1 MNGIPDIGEVSRFLT
16 QANKDELNEVIRLIK
31 VRRTILTQQA
41 AMSFFVGDRV
51 SFEHKGDLI
60 IGTVTKVNPKTI
72 IVQPDDKPWSS
83 WKCTATLLTKLDE
96 EEEE

>member
-1 MNGIPDIGEVSRFLT
+1 MNGIPDIGEVSRFLS
-16 QANKDELNEVIRLIK
+16 QANKDELNEVVRLLK

-41 AMSFFVGDRV
+41 AMSFFVDDRV
-51 SFEHKGDLI
+51 SFEHKGQTI

-83 WKCTATLLTKLDE
+83 WKCSATLLTKLEGDE
-96 EEEE
+96 EE